1 MRSTPWP
8 NDTLRTVKEARV
20 PPRCMPMTT
29 PSKIW
34 MRSLSPSRTLTCTL
48 TVSPDFIA
56 GRSASC
62 DFSTNSI
69 ALMTRSFKLS
79 QQLRFLVVQTRGVQK
94 VRPPLQ
100 GPAQRLSLTP
110 PPDLRVIARQQHV
123 GNAEIADLRRPRV
136 LRMVQQPA
144 AERILRDRLLV
155 SHHTRYEPRHGV
167 QHDKGR
173 QFAAG
178 QHIIADRQFLGD
190 PLAHPLVEPFV
201 TAAQQHKVVEPA
213 QPDGFGLREAPPL
226 WRRHDGAGG
235 DQLPRADGLLDE
247 IG

>member
-1 MRSTPWP
+1 MSGPRNYGVYVRLVSFMRAAFPFKLRRKYSFARRTRAERTTSTLEIVGEWSGKIRSTPWP
-8 NDTLRTVKEARV
+8 NDTLRTVNEARV

-62 DFSTNSI
+62 GFSTNSI

-79 QQLRFLVVQTRGVQK
+79 QQLRFLVVQTRGVQQ

-100 GPAQRLSLTP
+100 RPAQRFALSP
-110 PPDLRVIARQQHV
+110 PPDLGMVARQQHV
-123 GNAEIADLRRPRV
+123 GNAEIADLGRPRV

-144 AERILRDRLLV
+144 TERIL
-155 SHHTRYEPRHGV
+155 
-167 QHDKGR
+167 
-173 QFAAG
+173 
-178 QHIIADRQFLGD
+178 
-190 PLAHPLVEPFV
+190 
-201 TAAQQHKVVEPA
+201 
-213 QPDGFGLREAPPL
+213 
-226 WRRHDGAGG
+226 
-235 DQLPRADGLLDE
+235 
-247 IG
+247 